1 MLLSGLG
8 RDSPAESVLFNA
20 GNFKVDSPTQLSPCQ
35 WRVETESGLL
45 NNGETLSGVGARGQV
60 GERERD
66 GTGAVDFELEARG
79 FALLRSYSTTWNLRP
94 G

>member
-20 GNFKVDSPTQLSPCQ
+20 GNFKVDSPTQLSPYQ

-45 NNGETLSGVGARGQV
+45 NNGETLSGVCTRSQGRG
-60 GERERD
+60 R
-66 GTGAVDFELEARG
+66 
-79 FALLRSYSTTWNLRP
+79 
-94 G
+94 